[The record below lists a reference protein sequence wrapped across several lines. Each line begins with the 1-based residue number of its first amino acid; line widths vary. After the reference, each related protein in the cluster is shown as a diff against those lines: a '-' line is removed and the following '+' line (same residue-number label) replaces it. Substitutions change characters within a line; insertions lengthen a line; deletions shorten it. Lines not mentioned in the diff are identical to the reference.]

1 MRKPFI
7 FRALTLKLGK
17 CTTDHISPAGPW
29 YKYRGHLENISNN
42 LLTGAES
49 NIASETLRG
58 KALNLITKSVA
69 AVPEVARSYRDAGI
83 RWCIIGDWNYGEG
96 SSREHAAL
104 EPRYLGGVAV
114 IARSFARIHETN
126 LKKQGML
133 ALTFAD
139 PTMYEEVRIDDQIN
153 ILGVEDLQPGK
164 NLLMRI
170 RKADGGIWETELV
183 HTYHEGQ
190 IPWLMSGSALN
201 YMKESR
207 LAP

>member
-1 MRKPFI
+1 MNS
-7 FRALTLKLGK
+7 GK

-42 LLTGAES
+42 LLIGAES
-49 NIASETLRG
+49 NIASEMLRG
-58 KALNLITKSVA
+58 KTLNLITKGVA
-69 AVPEVARSYRDAGI
+69 AVPEVARSYRDAGV

-104 EPRYLGGVAV
+104 EPRYLSGIAV

-126 LKKQGML
+126 LKKQRML
-133 ALTFAD
+133 ALIFAD
-139 PTMYEEVRIDDQIN
+139 PSKYEEVRIDDQVDIF
-153 ILGVEDLQPGK
+153 GVEDLQPGK
-164 NLLMRI
+164 NLLMRVT
-170 RKADGGIWETELV
+170 KAHGEMWETELV

-207 LAP
+207 LTR